1 MPPVNPASVA
11 DGLMPFA
18 DSAVDAVR
26 YDAET
31 IQRVVREMG
40 ARIVADYPD
49 TTIHLVAVLKGS
61 MMIVADLLRAIDAPL
76 TVDFIAVSSYGTR
89 PHGSGTV
96 RLLKDLEQP
105 IEGRDVL
112 VVEDVI
118 DTGLTLNYILRI
130 LRARRPSSLTVA
142 TLVDKPAHRLI
153 NLPIRYVG
161 FAAADEFLVG
171 YGLDYSGKFRNLPY
185 LATLRQS

>member
-1 MPPVNPASVA
+1 LST
-11 DGLMPFA
+11 LRYA
-18 DSAVDAVR
+18 DSAVDVIR

-31 IQRVVREMG
+31 IQRAVRQMG
-40 ARIVADYPD
+40 ARIVEDYAGS
-49 TTIHLVAVLKGS
+49 TIHLVAVLKGS
-61 MMIVADLLRAIDAPL
+61 MTIVADLLRAIDAPI
-76 TVDFIAVSSYGTR
+76 TVDFIAVSSYGVR

-96 RLLKDLEQP
+96 RLLKDLDQP

-130 LRARRPSSLTVA
+130 LRARHPASLTVA
-142 TLVDKPAHRLI
+142 TLIDKPAHRLI
-153 NLPIRYVG
+153 ELPIRYVG

-171 YGLDYSGKFRNLPY
+171 YGLDYFGKFRNLPY
-185 LATLRQS
+185 LATLRQG